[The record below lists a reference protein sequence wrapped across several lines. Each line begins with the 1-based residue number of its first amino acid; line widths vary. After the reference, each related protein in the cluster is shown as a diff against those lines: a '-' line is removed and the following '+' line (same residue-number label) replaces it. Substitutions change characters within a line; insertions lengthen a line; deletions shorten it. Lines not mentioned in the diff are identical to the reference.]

1 MWVAVSGV
9 LLLLLLPPPCASRLC
24 ITSSGCAAGLY
35 KRRRREVVE
44 EEEEERGGYVRYRV
58 LPPEWAPRIHMIP
71 SLLRLNYFQ
80 NCFLLF
86 RYCLEDRNPKTF

>member
-1 MWVAVSGV
+1 MCRGLCRVVGGCFWS
-9 LLLLLLPPPCASRLC
+9 PPRAFRLF

-35 KRRRREVVE
+35 KGRRREVEE

-71 SLLRLNYFQ
+71 
-80 NCFLLF
+80 
-86 RYCLEDRNPKTF
+86 

>member
-1 MWVAVSGV
+1 MWMAVSEV
-9 LLLLLLPPPCASRLC
+9 LLLLPPPCASRLC

-35 KRRRREVVE
+35 KGRRREVEE

-71 SLLRLNYFQ
+71 SLLSLNYSR
-80 NCFLLF
+80 NCFLFF
-86 RYCLEDRNPKTF
+86 RDCLENRNPKTF